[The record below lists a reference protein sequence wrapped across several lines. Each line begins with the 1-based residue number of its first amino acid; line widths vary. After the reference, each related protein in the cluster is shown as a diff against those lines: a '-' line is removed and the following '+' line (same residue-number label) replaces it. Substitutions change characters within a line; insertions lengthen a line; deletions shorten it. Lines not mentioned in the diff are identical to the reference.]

1 MLMRYLQTTRRQR
14 HSGISENTSGNILGR
29 AVRQLIL
36 NCYIKVR
43 HRKPY
48 PSVAE
53 ACDTVA
59 DLLGVSSST
68 VYNVRN
74 DAKATDGVLSTPSRK
89 RPARVGKDRRTTLY
103 DDFTKC
109 ALRTCVHSFFRRN
122 EVPTATKIAAQFRAS
137 DDVPDLTPWTVRRLL
152 QDIGFRH
159 EKRNRNSLLIER
171 DDIVAWQQ
179 SYLRDIAKTK
189 LAG

>member
-1 MLMRYLQTTRRQR
+1 MDPNEVT
-14 HSGISENTSGNILGR
+14 SERDSDEVPADDSPPTPLRCFKKHQSGNIFGS
-29 AVRQLIL
+29 AVRKLIL
-36 NCYIKVR
+36 NCYIRVR
-43 HRKPY
+43 HRKSY

-53 ACDTVA
+53 ACETVA

-68 VYNVRN
+68 IYNVKN

-89 RPARVGKDRRTTLY
+89 RPARVGKDRRTTSY
-103 DDFTKC
+103 DDFTNC
-109 ALRTCVHSFFRRN
+109 ALRTCVHSFRRN

-159 EKRNRNSLLIER
+159 EKKK
-171 DDIVAWQQ
+171 Q
-179 SYLRDIAKTK
+179 K
-189 LAG
+189 LAAY